1 MSDTDKTASSGT
13 SSSSSNSS
21 SSLNVSQQY
30 STSSLEILLKQ
41 KGEPK
46 QYIVLENKQKHLSS
60 PAWSTFGFPA
70 KRLSDGSYERIM
82 GFASCSDCKDT
93 YTYQSDGSGS
103 TKHMLRH
110 VCSKSSSSETNQHGP
125 MDKFMKPRKSSSVK
139 LCAQERT
146 RIQDEFTKWICSSMR
161 PFNLMS
167 DPGMK
172 TTLKTIVDICVKHG
186 GSIDFEDIFVTPATI
201 SNNVNRLAQHYRS
214 LIQPIL
220 IKQAECGA
228 LAICPDLWTDNHKK
242 INSLGLTV
250 YFVTSDSDF
259 ELYTFDLCCSRFNE
273 IDKTGESVLKVNSIT
288 PKKKLK
294 KVQNICDT
302 SSDDSSSEDDT
313 ITPSPSKFAEANTLL
328 TDLPPKVREIL
339 ATISTSKK
347 LVKYV
352 KITGLNKVIEERGG
366 LALKQE
372 CIVRWLSLSNMLESI
387 DASIEYIRSLL
398 LSKSFKNEWHFKLN
412 IINIDALKDLIS
424 LLSEFKNVS
433 LLVQTGTRP
442 SLHMAYISINKL
454 ERHLNGT
461 DADEEGEIINIYD
474 RHEGNNE
481 RNDSD

>member
-41 KGEPK
+41 KDEPK

-242 INSLGLTV
+242 INYLGLTV

-273 IDKTGESVLKVNSIT
+273 IDKTGESVLK
-288 PKKKLK
+288 
-294 KVQNICDT
+294 
-302 SSDDSSSEDDT
+302 
-313 ITPSPSKFAEANTLL
+313 
-328 TDLPPKVREIL
+328 
-339 ATISTSKK
+339 
-347 LVKYV
+347 
-352 KITGLNKVIEERGG
+352 TGLNKVIEEPGG

-442 SLHMAYISINKL
+442 SLHMACISINKL